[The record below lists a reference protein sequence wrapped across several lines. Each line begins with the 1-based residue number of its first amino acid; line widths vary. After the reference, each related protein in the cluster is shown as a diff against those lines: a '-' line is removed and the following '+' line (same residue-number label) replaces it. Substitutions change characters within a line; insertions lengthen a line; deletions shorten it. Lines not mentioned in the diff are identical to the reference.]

1 MRGKVVTIFGGS
13 GFIGKHLVRRLAAAG
28 ATIRIPTRNPQ
39 AALALKPM
47 GDVGQIVPERWSG
60 EAADLAAL
68 VDGADFA
75 VNLIGILFESRR
87 GDFDRLQG
95 DLPGRIGA
103 VATAAGL
110 RRMVHVSAIGADPDS
125 ASDYARTKAAGEAG
139 IRGAYPDATILRPS
153 IVFGPDDGFFNRFA
167 RMAQVSPF
175 LPLIGGGKTR
185 FQPVFVGDVAEA
197 VVASLDRDDA
207 PGRLYELGGP
217 RIYTFR
223 ELLEYVLKVTHR
235 RRLLLDLPFGLASFQ
250 ASVLQYLPTPLLT
263 PGQVELL
270 KKDNVVTE
278 GARTLADLD
287 IQPAPL
293 EVIVPQYLEAYSR
306 QAWRFPSA

>member
-139 IRGAYPDATILRPS
+139 IRAAYPDATILRPS

-197 VVASLDRDDA
+197 VVASSIATTRRAGSTSWADR
-207 PGRLYELGGP
+207 
-217 RIYTFR
+217 
-223 ELLEYVLKVTHR
+223 
-235 RRLLLDLPFGLASFQ
+235 ASTPS
-250 ASVLQYLPTPLLT
+250 ASCWSTSSRSPTGDVSCSTCP
-263 PGQVELL
+263 
-270 KKDNVVTE
+270 
-278 GARTLADLD
+278 
-287 IQPAPL
+287 
-293 EVIVPQYLEAYSR
+293 S
-306 QAWRFPSA
+306 AWRASRRACCNTCRPRCSRRARSSF